1 MEAVGLAGLS
11 NLQGDKELN
20 ILARQKYGHALQHMA
35 SAIKSPQNMDLDSSM
50 RGVILLSI
58 YEVIQASAG
67 PSRSCITHLMGGA
80 AILRNLLG
88 LMPPDKLPPDIM
100 RGFLQLCFSMLI
112 PCVGTST
119 PLPGVFFEWA
129 AVSLELSNP
138 SDKPAA
144 ELLAIVARF
153 VQFQVFVQSHA
164 FIDGRPKTAE
174 IIREAL
180 EIDRLLAAWEG
191 RTDGKWIVSEERQ
204 DEGYFPAD
212 AVLDNYFHVYS
223 DVWAARMWNH
233 YRWSRILVCQRL
245 LEFLEKYPVSSAE
258 TELLAVVIVS
268 PTTSPASPVS
278 SALPTAAVGTPSKP
292 RSKRESIVND
302 TLRVSRDL
310 LVSIPTHYR
319 HPKLERHHREC
330 LDKTKGGAGMGVAGV
345 PTLLYQIRV
354 AGCAPGIPNRCR
366 VWAKNILET
375 IWRDTGMLQAK
386 REAEAFNKVVR

>member
-1 MEAVGLAGLS
+1 
-11 NLQGDKELN
+11 
-20 ILARQKYGHALQHMA
+20 
-35 SAIKSPQNMDLDSSM
+35 
-50 RGVILLSI
+50 
-58 YEVIQASAG
+58 
-67 PSRSCITHLMGGA
+67 
-80 AILRNLLG
+80 
-88 LMPPDKLPPDIM
+88 
-100 RGFLQLCFSMLI
+100 
-112 PCVGTST
+112 
-119 PLPGVFFEWA
+119 
-129 AVSLELSNP
+129 
-138 SDKPAA
+138 
-144 ELLAIVARF
+144 
-153 VQFQVFVQSHA
+153 VQSHA